1 MVVRFCDGQA
11 ELEAAHAVVQT
22 MRRRAIVFDMDGR
35 WSTGAM
41 LIYLPASS
49 SLGAKISVQ
58 PSADTRVPKAFW

>member
-1 MVVRFCDGQA
+1 MVVRFCDGEA

-22 MRRRAIVFDMDGR
+22 GDRFDMDGR

-41 LIYLPASS
+41 LMYLPACR